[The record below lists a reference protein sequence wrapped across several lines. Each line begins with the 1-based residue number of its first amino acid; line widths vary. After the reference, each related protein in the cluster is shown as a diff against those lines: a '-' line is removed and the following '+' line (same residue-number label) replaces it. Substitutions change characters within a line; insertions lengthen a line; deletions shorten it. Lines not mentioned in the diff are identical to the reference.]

1 MAPHRND
8 TAAPAAPA
16 SHDTAELAEMVTTLA
31 RVLARMC
38 VNSSRAQGAA
48 RFDQIIVHE
57 MHVATDE
64 EARRL
69 ADWLETHP

>member
-1 MAPHRND
+1 MADRKPAE
-8 TAAPAAPA
+8 AAPTQPG
-16 SHDTAELAEMVTTLA
+16 HDIGELAEMVTTLT

-38 VNSSRAQGAA
+38 VNSSHAIGAA

-64 EARRL
+64 EAQRL

>member
-1 MAPHRND
+1 MAARSNG
-8 TAAPAAPA
+8 TAEAPAAGI
-16 SHDTAELAEMVTTLA
+16 AELAGMVTTLT

-64 EARRL
+64 EAQRL

>member
-1 MAPHRND
+1 
-8 TAAPAAPA
+8 
-16 SHDTAELAEMVTTLA
+16 MVTTLA